1 MQYLKQNSLKT
12 AKFFEKTILH
22 DKISKVAAK
31 MLLILLIILIV
42 IYEQKQKIIQTSPTE
57 NQITRPA
64 ETETPIFKN
73 PTILQTTMKNSTPKK
88 KIQKFSTWKTRNYS
102 TQFTAMKNGFR
113 EKKRRPPKSEE
124 RRF

>member
-1 MQYLKQNSLKT
+1 
-12 AKFFEKTILH
+12 
-22 DKISKVAAK
+22 

-88 KIQKFSTWKTRNYS
+88 KIQKFST
-102 TQFTAMKNGFR
+102 
-113 EKKRRPPKSEE
+113 
-124 RRF
+124 